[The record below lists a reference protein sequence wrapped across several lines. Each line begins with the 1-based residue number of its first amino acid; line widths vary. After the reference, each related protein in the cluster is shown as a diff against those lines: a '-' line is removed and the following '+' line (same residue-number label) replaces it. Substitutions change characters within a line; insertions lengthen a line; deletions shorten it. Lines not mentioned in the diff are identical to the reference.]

1 MTRRE
6 RNHLLVGMA
15 SACCI
20 MILPLLGIAIGF
32 GLCGKIGA
40 MGWLALVCVALI
52 LGATLSLINVRPTR
66 G

>member
-1 MTRRE
+1 
-6 RNHLLVGMA
+6 MA